1 METDKSSLKGKVI
14 WFFGMC
20 SAGKTTLADMLAE
33 ELISQGHKVE
43 RLDGDIVRPAL
54 CKDLGFSRLDVS
66 ENIRRVAYVADILS
80 KNGITV
86 IASFITPNMS
96 NRFYLKDKLGIRLIL
111 VHLLTSVKECMKRD
125 PKGLWTKAFNGVITN
140 LAGLDVPF
148 EPVDYSGDLVVAI
161 ITDLRTEKESHDSL
175 INILRFLGYE
185 I

>member
-1 METDKSSLKGKVI
+1 METDKISLKGKVI

-20 SAGKTTLADMLAE
+20 SAGKTTLADMLAK

-54 CKDLGFSRLDVS
+54 CKDLGFSRRDVS
-66 ENIRRVAYVADILS
+66 ENIRRVAYIADILS

-96 NRFYLKDKLGIRLIL
+96 NRFVLKDKLGIRLIL
-111 VHLLTSVKECMKRD
+111 VHVLTSVKECMKRD
-125 PKGLWTKAFNGVITN
+125 TKGLWVKALAGDITD

-148 EPVDYSGDLVVAI
+148 EPVDYSGTLTVGIA
-161 ITDLRTEKESHDSL
+161 TELRTEKESH
-175 INILRFLGYE
+175 NILIDVLRFWGYE
-185 I
+185 V